1 MGKASSARYKA
12 RKKKE
17 AAARVNYDNAKPHQ
31 LAALDAER
39 ERLLANAMKRLPKG
53 KGGRSQ

>member
-1 MGKASSARYKA
+1 MGNASRIRHKL

-31 LAALDAER
+31 LAPLDAER
-39 ERLLANAMKRLPKG
+39 DKLIAAAMKRLPKSARRDG
-53 KGGRSQ
+53 